1 MFVYFTDQAHN
12 YADQAGPYQES
23 KKNKSVNP
31 KNFDLANKLEDYC

>member
-23 KKNKSVNP
+23 KKKQICKP
-31 KNFDLANKLEDYC
+31 QKF